1 MAATEGAPA
10 CETEGNMTASPLPLT
25 DNFGRVVRDL
35 RVSVTDRCNFRC
47 TYCMPAEGLVW
58 QDRAELLT
66 FEEITRVVGVFT
78 ARLGVEGVRLTG
90 GEPTVRAHLPVLVR
104 QLASLP
110 VRPELAMTTNGASL
124 RLMAEDLRAA
134 GLDRINISCDSLRR
148 ERFAEITR
156 RDAMPAVLDGI
167 DAAQA
172 AGFDPVKVNCVL
184 MRGVNDDE
192 IVDFARFGRE
202 RGVSIRF
209 IEFMPLDAEDQ
220 WQRGSVVPSREV
232 LERVAAEFPIEAV
245 AHGPEPASRF
255 RYTDGAGEIGVI
267 ASVTEPFCASCDR
280 VRVTADGQFRTCL
293 FALDETDLRGVVRG
307 GGSDDDL
314 EAAIRTAVGHK
325 WAGHQ
330 IGNVAFIRPPR
341 SMSQIGG

>member
-1 MAATEGAPA
+1 MTVSPA
-10 CETEGNMTASPLPLT
+10 PLT
-25 DNFGRVVRDL
+25 DSFGRVVRDL
-35 RVSVTDRCNFRC
+35 RVSITDRCNFRC
-47 TYCMPAEGLVW
+47 TYCMPAEGMVW

-66 FEEITRVVGVFT
+66 FEEITRIVGVFT
-78 ARLGVEGVRLTG
+78 LLGVEGVRLTG
-90 GEPTVRAHLPVLVR
+90 GEPTVRAHLPVLVG

-110 VRPELAMTTNGASL
+110 ARPELAMTTNGASM

-134 GLDRINISCDSLRR
+134 GLDRVNISCDSLQPQ
-148 ERFAEITR
+148 RFAKITR
-156 RDAMPAVLDGI
+156 RDSLPAVLDGI
-167 DAAQA
+167 EAAKA
-172 AGFDPVKVNCVL
+172 AGFDPVKINCVL

-202 RGVSIRF
+202 HGVSIRF
-209 IEFMPLDAEDQ
+209 IEFMPLDADDR
-220 WQRGSVVPSREV
+220 WQRSAVVPSSEV
-232 LERVAAEFPIEAV
+232 LERVALEFPIEEI

-267 ASVTEPFCASCDR
+267 ASVTQPFCASCDR

-293 FALDETDLRGVVRG
+293 FALDETDLRAIVRG

-314 EAAIRTAVGHK
+314 ESAIRTAVDHK

-330 IGNVAFIRPPR
+330 IGNVTFIRPPR

>member
-1 MAATEGAPA
+1 M
-10 CETEGNMTASPLPLT
+10 LT
-25 DNFGRVVRDL
+25 DSFGRVVRDL

-47 TYCMPAEGLVW
+47 SYCMPAEGMVW

-66 FEEITRVVGVFT
+66 FEEISRVVAVFT
-78 ARLGVEGVRLTG
+78 GRLGIEGVRITG

-110 VRPELAMTTNGASL
+110 DRPDLALTTNGASM
-124 RLMAEDLRAA
+124 RLMAEDLRGA
-134 GLDRINISCDSLRR
+134 GLDRVNISCDSLRR
-148 ERFAEITR
+148 ERFAQITR
-156 RDAMPAVLDGI
+156 RDALPAVLAGI
-167 DAAQA
+167 AAAKA

-192 IVDFARFGRE
+192 ILDFAQFGRE
-202 RGVSIRF
+202 EGVSIRF
-209 IEFMPLDAEDQ
+209 IEFMPLDAEDR
-220 WQRGSVVPSREV
+220 WQVGSVVPSREV
-232 LERVAAEFPIEAV
+232 LDTIAGRFPIEPV

-267 ASVTEPFCASCDR
+267 ASVTQPFCGSCDR
-280 VRVTADGQFRTCL
+280 VRITADGQFRTCL
-293 FALDETDLRGVVRG
+293 FALDETDLRALVRG
-307 GGSDDDL
+307 GASDEDL
-314 EAAIRTAVGHK
+314 EAAIRTAVAGK

-330 IGNVAFIRPPR
+330 IGNVTFVRPPR

>member
-1 MAATEGAPA
+1 
-10 CETEGNMTASPLPLT
+10 
-25 DNFGRVVRDL
+25 VRDL
-35 RVSVTDRCNFRC
+35 RVSITDRCNFRC
-47 TYCMPAEGLVW
+47 TYCMPAEGMVW

-78 ARLGVEGVRLTG
+78 SLGVEGVRLTG
-90 GEPTVRAHLPVLVR
+90 GEPTVRAHLPVLVA

-110 VRPELAMTTNGASL
+110 ARPELAMTTNGASM

-134 GLDRINISCDSLRR
+134 GLDRVNISCDSLQPQ
-148 ERFAEITR
+148 RFAEITR
-156 RDAMPAVLDGI
+156 RDSLPAVLDGI
-167 DAAQA
+167 QAAKA
-172 AGFDPVKVNCVL
+172 AGFDPVKINCVL

-202 RGVSIRF
+202 HGVSVRF
-209 IEFMPLDAEDQ
+209 IEFMPLDADDR
-220 WQRGSVVPSREV
+220 WQRGAVVPSSEV
-232 LERVAAEFPIEAV
+232 LERVAAEFPIEEV

-255 RYTDGAGEIGVI
+255 RFADGAGEIGVI
-267 ASVTEPFCASCDR
+267 ASVTQPFCASCDR

-293 FALDETDLRGVVRG
+293 FALDETDLRAIVRG

-314 EAAIRTAVGHK
+314 EAAIRTAVDHK

-330 IGNVAFIRPPR
+330 IGNVTFIRPPR

>member
-1 MAATEGAPA
+1 M
-10 CETEGNMTASPLPLT
+10 LT
-25 DNFGRVVRDL
+25 DSFGRVVRDL

-47 TYCMPAEGLVW
+47 SYCMPEEGMVW
-58 QDRAELLT
+58 QDRSELLT

-78 ARLGVEGVRLTG
+78 SRLGVEGVRLTG
-90 GEPTVRAHLPVLVR
+90 GEPTVRAHLPVLVHE
-104 QLASLP
+104 LASLP

-134 GLDRINISCDSLRR
+134 GLDRINISCDSLRP

-156 RDAMPAVLDGI
+156 RHALPAVLDGI
-167 DAAQA
+167 AAAQA

-192 IVDFARFGRE
+192 VLDFARFGRE
-202 RGVSIRF
+202 QGVSIRF
-209 IEFMPLDAEDQ
+209 IEFMPLDAEDR
-220 WQRGSVVPSREV
+220 WQAGSVVPSQEV
-232 LERVAAEFPIEAV
+232 LEKIAGMFPIEAV

-267 ASVTEPFCASCDR
+267 ASVTQPFCASCDR
-280 VRVTADGQFRTCL
+280 VRITADGQFRTCL
-293 FALDETDLRGVVRG
+293 FALDEADLRAVLRG
-307 GGSDDDL
+307 EGSDDDL
-314 EAAIRTAVGHK
+314 EAAIRTAVAGK

-330 IGNVAFIRPPR
+330 IGNVAFTRPRR

>member
-1 MAATEGAPA
+1 M
-10 CETEGNMTASPLPLT
+10 LT
-25 DNFGRVVRDL
+25 DSFGRVVRDL

-47 TYCMPAEGLVW
+47 TYCMPAEGMVW
-58 QDRAELLT
+58 QDRAELLS

-78 ARLGVEGVRLTG
+78 SRLGVEGVRLTG
-90 GEPTVRAHLPVLVR
+90 GEPTVRAHLPELVR
-104 QLASLP
+104 QLAALP
-110 VRPELAMTTNGASL
+110 ARPNLAMTTNGASL
-124 RLMAEDLRAA
+124 RLMAEDLRHA
-134 GLDRINISCDSLRR
+134 GLDRLNISCDSLRP

-156 RDAMPAVLDGI
+156 RDALPAVLDGI
-167 DAAQA
+167 AAAQA

-192 IVDFARFGRE
+192 VLDFAEFGRE

-209 IEFMPLDAEDQ
+209 IEFMPLDAQDH
-220 WQRGSVVPSREV
+220 WQSGAVVPSREV
-232 LERVAAEFPIEAV
+232 LETVAGRFAIEAV
-245 AHGPEPASRF
+245 EHGPEPAARF

-267 ASVTEPFCASCDR
+267 ASVTEPFCGSCDR
-280 VRVTADGQFRTCL
+280 VRITADGQFRTCL
-293 FALDETDLRGVVRG
+293 FALDETDLRAIVRG

-314 EAAIRTAVGHK
+314 EAAIRTAVAGK

-330 IGNVAFIRPPR
+330 IGQVTFVRPPR